1 MDLLKTVLGDELYSQ
16 VEEKI
21 NAHNGNEANKD
32 SLIKLANLSEGKY
45 TSVDKYN
52 ALEGE
57 KNGIQ
62 SKLTEAE
69 QLIADLK
76 KSNKGDE
83 ALQQKVTDYE
93 GKITNLEA
101 ELQKTKIENALQ
113 LAIRDAK
120 GLDPDYLTF
129 KLKEMGEISLDEDGK
144 IKGLAEKMST
154 LKTQFPAQFEAGTKT
169 VVPNKLPTNETQSG
183 FTKSDILKMPYSER
197 TKLYED
203 NPDAYN
209 AAMKS

>member
-1 MDLLKTVLGDELYSQ
+1 MDFLKTILGDELYAQ

-21 NAHNGNEANKD
+21 NAHNGNDANKEN
-32 SLIKLANLSEGKY
+32 LIKLANLSEGKY

-83 ALQQKVTDYE
+83 TLQQKVTEYE

-101 ELQKTKIENALQ
+101 QLQQTKIEGAIQ

-129 KLKEMGEISLDEDGK
+129 KLKEMGEISLDDDGK
-144 IKGLAEKMST
+144 IKSIDEKIST
-154 LKTQFPAQFEAGTKT
+154 LKTQFPTQFEAGTTK

-183 FTKSDILKMPYSER
+183 YTKSDILKMPYQER
-197 TKLYED
+197 TRLYEE
-203 NPDAYN
+203 NPEAYN
-209 AAMKS
+209 MAMKS

>member
-1 MDLLKTVLGDELYSQ
+1 MDFLKTILGDELYSQ

-83 ALQQKVTDYE
+83 TLQQKVTDYE
-93 GKITNLEA
+93 GKIKTLED
-101 ELQKTKIENALQ
+101 ELQQTKIEGAIQ
-113 LAIRDAK
+113 LAIRDEK

-129 KLKEMGEISLDEDGK
+129 KLKEMGEISLDDNGK
-144 IKGLAEKMST
+144 IKGIDEKMST
-154 LKTQFPAQFEAGTKT
+154 LKTQFPGQFEAGTKKT
-169 VVPNKLPTNETQSG
+169 VPNKLPTNETQTG
-183 FTKSDILKMPYSER
+183 YTKSDILKMPYQERARLSE
-197 TKLYED
+197 E
-203 NPDAYN
+203 NPEAYN
-209 AAMKS
+209 MAMKS

>member
-1 MDLLKTVLGDELYSQ
+1 MDFLKAILGDELYSQ

-62 SKLTEAE
+62 SQLTEAQ

-83 ALQQKVTDYE
+83 TLQQKVTEYE

-101 ELQKTKIENALQ
+101 ELQQTKIENAIQ
-113 LAIRDAK
+113 LVIRDEK
-120 GLDPDYLTF
+120 GLDADYLTF
-129 KLKEMGEISLDEDGK
+129 KLKEMGEISLDENGK
-144 IKGLAEKMST
+144 INGIDEKIST
-154 LKTQFPAQFEAGTKT
+154 LKTQFPAQFEQGTKN
-169 VVPNKLPTNETQSG
+169 VIPNKLPTNETPSG
-183 FTKSDILKMPYSER
+183 YTKSDILKMPYNER
-197 TKLYED
+197 ARLLED

>member
-1 MDLLKTVLGDELYSQ
+1 MDFLKTILGDELYSQ

-45 TSVDKYN
+45 TSTDKYN

-83 ALQQKVTDYE
+83 ALQQRVTTYE
-93 GKITNLEA
+93 GKITELETQLA
-101 ELQKTKIENALQ
+101 QTKLEGAIQ

-129 KLKEMGEISLDEDGK
+129 KLKEMGEISLDDDGK
-144 IKGLAEKMST
+144 IKGIEDKIST
-154 LKTQFPAQFEAGTKT
+154 LKTQFPTQFESGTTKT
-169 VVPNKLPTNETQSG
+169 VPNKLPTNETQSG
-183 FTKSDILKMPYSER
+183 YSKSDILKMPYQER
-197 TKLYED
+197 ARLIEE
-203 NPDAYN
+203 NPEAYN
-209 AAMKS
+209 TAMKS

>member
-1 MDLLKTVLGDELYSQ
+1 MDFLKAILGDELYSQ

-62 SKLTEAE
+62 SQLTEAQ
-69 QLIADLK
+69 QLISDLK

-83 ALQQKVTDYE
+83 ALQQKVTEYE

-101 ELQKTKIENALQ
+101 ELQKTKIENAIQ
-113 LAIRDAK
+113 LVIRDEK
-120 GLDPDYLTF
+120 GLDADYLTF
-129 KLKEMGEISLDEDGK
+129 KLKEMGEISLDENGK
-144 IKGLAEKMST
+144 INGIDEKIST
-154 LKTQFPAQFEAGTKT
+154 LKTQFPAQFEQGTKN
-169 VVPNKLPTNETQSG
+169 VIPNKLPTNETQSG
-183 FTKSDILKMPYSER
+183 YTKSDILKMPYQER
-197 TKLYED
+197 ARLVED
-203 NPDAYN
+203 NPEAYN

>member
-1 MDLLKTVLGDELYSQ
+1 MDFLKTILGDELYSQ

-45 TSVDKYN
+45 TSTDKYN

-83 ALQQKVTDYE
+83 ALQQRVKDYE
-93 GKITNLEA
+93 GTITNLEA
-101 ELQKTKIENALQ
+101 QLAQTKLDSALQ

-120 GLDPDYLTF
+120 GLDPDYLIF
-129 KLKEMGEISLDEDGK
+129 KLKETGEISLDDDGK
-144 IKGLAEKMST
+144 IKGIEDKIST
-154 LKTQFPAQFEAGTKT
+154 LKTQFPTQFESGTTKT
-169 VVPNKLPTNETQSG
+169 VPNKLPTNETQSG
-183 FTKSDILKMPYSER
+183 YTKSDILKMPYQER
-197 TKLYED
+197 TRLYEE
-203 NPDAYN
+203 NPEAYN

>member
-1 MDLLKTVLGDELYSQ
+1 MDFLKTILGDELYAQ

-21 NAHNGNEANKD
+21 NAHNGNDANKEN
-32 SLIKLANLSEGKY
+32 SIKLANLSEGKY

-83 ALQQKVTDYE
+83 TLQQKVTEYE

-101 ELQKTKIENALQ
+101 QLQQTKIEGAIQ

-144 IKGLAEKMST
+144 IKSIDEKIST
-154 LKTQFPAQFEAGTKT
+154 LKTQFPTQFEAGTTK

-183 FTKSDILKMPYSER
+183 YTKSDILKMPYQER
-197 TKLYED
+197 TRLYEE

-209 AAMKS
+209 MAMKS

>member
-1 MDLLKTVLGDELYSQ
+1 MDFLKTILGDELYAQ

-21 NAHNGNEANKD
+21 NAHNGNDANKEN
-32 SLIKLANLSEGKY
+32 LIKLANLSEGKY

-83 ALQQKVTDYE
+83 TLQQKVTEYE

-101 ELQKTKIENALQ
+101 QLQQTKIEGAIQ

-129 KLKEMGEISLDEDGK
+129 KLKEMGEISLDDDGK
-144 IKGLAEKMST
+144 IKSIDEKIST
-154 LKTQFPAQFEAGTKT
+154 LKTQFPTQFEAGTTK

-183 FTKSDILKMPYSER
+183 YTKSDILKMPYQER
-197 TKLYED
+197 TRLYEE

-209 AAMKS
+209 MAMKS

>member
-1 MDLLKTVLGDELYSQ
+1 MDFLKTILGDELYAQ

-62 SKLTEAE
+62 SQLTEAQ

-83 ALQQKVTDYE
+83 ALQQKVNDYE
-93 GKITNLEA
+93 GKITALEA
-101 ELQKTKIENALQ
+101 QLTQTKIEGAIQ

-129 KLKEMGEISLDEDGK
+129 KLKEMGEISLDDDGK
-144 IKGLAEKMST
+144 IKSIDEKIST
-154 LKTQFPAQFEAGTKT
+154 LKTQFPTQFEAGTKKT
-169 VVPNKLPTNETQSG
+169 VPNKLPTNENQSG
-183 FTKSDILKMPYSER
+183 YTKSDILKMPYQER
-197 TKLYED
+197 ARLIEE

-209 AAMKS
+209 MAMKS

>member
-1 MDLLKTVLGDELYSQ
+1 MDFLKTILGDELYSQ

-21 NAHNGNEANKD
+21 NAHNGNEANKEN
-32 SLIKLANLSEGKY
+32 LIKLANLSEGKY

-62 SKLTEAE
+62 SQLTEA
-69 QLIADLK
+69 QRLIEDLK

-83 ALQQKVTDYE
+83 ALQQKVTEYE
-93 GKITNLEA
+93 GRITTLTD
-101 ELQKTKIENALQ
+101 ELQQTKIENAIQ

-129 KLKEMGEISLDEDGK
+129 KLKEMGEISLDDDGK
-144 IKGLAEKMST
+144 IKGVEEKIST
-154 LKTQFPAQFEAGTKT
+154 LKTQFPGQFEQGTKKT
-169 VVPNKLPTNETQSG
+169 VPNKLPNNQNQSG
-183 FTKSDILKMPYSER
+183 YTKSDILKMPYQER
-197 TKLYED
+197 NKLYEE

>member
-1 MDLLKTVLGDELYSQ
+1 MDFLKTILGDELYSQ

-21 NAHNGNEANKD
+21 NAHNGNDANKD

-45 TSVDKYN
+45 TSIDKYN

-83 ALQQKVTDYE
+83 TLQQKVTEYE
-93 GKITNLEA
+93 GKITNLETQ
-101 ELQKTKIENALQ
+101 LQQTKIEGAIQ

-129 KLKEMGEISLDEDGK
+129 KLKEMGEISLDDDGK
-144 IKGLAEKMST
+144 IKSIDEKIST
-154 LKTQFPAQFEAGTKT
+154 LKTQFPTQFESGTTK

-183 FTKSDILKMPYSER
+183 YTKSDILKMPYQER
-197 TKLYED
+197 TRLYEE

-209 AAMKS
+209 MAMKS

>member
-1 MDLLKTVLGDELYSQ
+1 MDFLKTILGDELYAQ

-21 NAHNGNEANKD
+21 NAHNGNDANKEN
-32 SLIKLANLSEGKY
+32 LIKLANLSEGKY

-83 ALQQKVTDYE
+83 TLQQKVTEYE

-101 ELQKTKIENALQ
+101 QLQQTKIDNAAQ
-113 LAIRDAK
+113 LAIRDAE
-120 GLDPDYLTF
+120 GLDPEYLLF
-129 KLKEMGEISLDEDGK
+129 KLKEMGEMSLDDNGK
-144 IKGLAEKMST
+144 IESIDEKMST
-154 LKTQFPAQFEAGTKT
+154 LKTQCPTQFKSGTTK
-169 VVPNKLPTNETQSG
+169 VVPNKLPTNGTQSG
-183 FTKSDILKMPYSER
+183 YTKSDILKMPYQER
-197 TKLYED
+197 TRLYEE

-209 AAMKS
+209 MAMKS

>member
-1 MDLLKTVLGDELYSQ
+1 MDLLKTVLGDELYAQ

-32 SLIKLANLSEGKY
+32 TLIKLANLSEGKY

-93 GKITNLEA
+93 GKIKNLED
-101 ELQKTKIENALQ
+101 ELQQTKIEGAIQ

-129 KLKEMGEISLDEDGK
+129 KLKEMGEIALDDDGK
-144 IKGLAEKMST
+144 IKGVDEKIST
-154 LKTQFPAQFEAGTKT
+154 LKTQFPNQFEAGTKT
-169 VVPNKLPTNETQSG
+169 VVPNKLPTNETQTG
-183 FTKSDILKMPYSER
+183 FTRSDILKMPYQER
-197 TKLYED
+197 ARLIEE

-209 AAMKS
+209 MAMKS

>member
-1 MDLLKTVLGDELYSQ
+1 MDFLKTILGDELYSQ

-21 NAHNGNEANKD
+21 NAYNGNEANKD

-83 ALQQKVTDYE
+83 ALQQKVTEYE

-101 ELQKTKIENALQ
+101 QLQQTKIEGAIQ

-129 KLKEMGEISLDEDGK
+129 KLKEMGEISLDDDGK
-144 IKGLAEKMST
+144 IKSIDEKIST
-154 LKTQFPAQFEAGTKT
+154 LKTQFPGQFESGTTK

-183 FTKSDILKMPYSER
+183 YTKSDILKMPYQER
-197 TKLYED
+197 TRLYEE

-209 AAMKS
+209 MAMKS

>member
-1 MDLLKTVLGDELYSQ
+1 MDFLKTILGDELYAQ

-21 NAHNGNEANKD
+21 NAHNGNDANKEN
-32 SLIKLANLSEGKY
+32 LIKLANLSEGKY

-93 GKITNLEA
+93 GRITTLEA
-101 ELQKTKIENALQ
+101 ELQQTKIEGAIQ

-129 KLKEMGEISLDEDGK
+129 KLKEMGEISLDDDGK
-144 IKGLAEKMST
+144 IKSIDEKIST
-154 LKTQFPAQFEAGTKT
+154 LKTQFPTQFESGTTK

-183 FTKSDILKMPYSER
+183 YTKSDILKMPYQER
-197 TKLYED
+197 ARLIEE

-209 AAMKS
+209 MAMKS